1 MQKIILFRFCFV
13 DIYVSENIPSKFI
26 DNKTIRTNL
35 FDFKT
40 NFLNLLSKS
49 HLQTPHEGHFL
60 FLCQLFLILCKHS
73 SFTHCFEFVNSFLMK
88 EMRDMIQ
95 KIGRETKEIS
105 LDFDS
110 QRSEDLL
117 IKDAL
122 FVRHDGSLVKLKHID
137 ILWLKGDGNYTTIV
151 ARNSVFSVR
160 NLLKDFEDV
169 LPSDQYI
176 RIHKSYIARI
186 DEINT
191 INTREIKVGK
201 DLVPVGRTYYH
212 NLVDRIQK
220 LSPSGD

>member
-1 MQKIILFRFCFV
+1 
-13 DIYVSENIPSKFI
+13 
-26 DNKTIRTNL
+26 
-35 FDFKT
+35 
-40 NFLNLLSKS
+40 
-49 HLQTPHEGHFL
+49 
-60 FLCQLFLILCKHS
+60 
-73 SFTHCFEFVNSFLMK
+73 MK
-88 EMRDMIQ
+88 EIR
-95 KIGRETKEIS
+95 EIS
-105 LDFDS
+105 DKVENELPNNSLGFEM

-122 FVRHDGSLVKLKHID
+122 FVRHDGSLVKLKHVD

-169 LPSDQYI
+169 LPPDQYI

-186 DEINT
+186 DEINS
-191 INTREIKVGK
+191 INTREIKVGQ

-220 LSPSGD
+220 LSSSGD

>member
-1 MQKIILFRFCFV
+1 MK
-13 DIYVSENIPSKFI
+13 DI
-26 DNKTIRTNL
+26 R
-35 FDFKT
+35 
-40 NFLNLLSKS
+40 
-49 HLQTPHEGHFL
+49 
-60 FLCQLFLILCKHS
+60 
-73 SFTHCFEFVNSFLMK
+73 
-88 EMRDMIQ
+88 
-95 KIGRETKEIS
+95 EIS
-105 LDFDS
+105 DKVENDLPNSSLGFET

-122 FVRHDGSLVKLKHID
+122 FVRHDGSLVKLKHVD

-169 LPSDQYI
+169 LPPDQYI

-186 DEINT
+186 DEINS
-191 INTREIKVGK
+191 INTREIKVGQ

>member
-1 MQKIILFRFCFV
+1 M
-13 DIYVSENIPSKFI
+13 
-26 DNKTIRTNL
+26 NKNL
-35 FDFKT
+35 
-40 NFLNLLSKS
+40 
-49 HLQTPHEGHFL
+49 Q
-60 FLCQLFLILCKHS
+60 Q
-73 SFTHCFEFVNSFLMK
+73 
-88 EMRDMIQ
+88 EM
-95 KIGRETKEIS
+95 KEIS
-105 LDFDS
+105 QEENSENKNIFLNPEE

-122 FVRHDGSLVKLKHID
+122 FVRHEGSLVKLKHVD

-169 LPSDQYI
+169 LPPDQYI

-186 DEINT
+186 DEINS
-191 INTREIKVGK
+191 INTREIKVGQ

>member
-1 MQKIILFRFCFV
+1 
-13 DIYVSENIPSKFI
+13 
-26 DNKTIRTNL
+26 
-35 FDFKT
+35 
-40 NFLNLLSKS
+40 
-49 HLQTPHEGHFL
+49 
-60 FLCQLFLILCKHS
+60 
-73 SFTHCFEFVNSFLMK
+73 MK
-88 EMRDMIQ
+88 DMR
-95 KIGRETKEIS
+95 EIS
-105 LDFDS
+105 DKVENELQNNSLGFEM
-110 QRSEDLL
+110 QRSADLL

-122 FVRHDGSLVKLKHID
+122 FVRHDGSLVKLKHVD

-169 LPSDQYI
+169 LPPDQYI

-186 DEINT
+186 DEINS
-191 INTREIKVGK
+191 INTREIKVGQ

>member
-1 MQKIILFRFCFV
+1 MK
-13 DIYVSENIPSKFI
+13 DI
-26 DNKTIRTNL
+26 R
-35 FDFKT
+35 
-40 NFLNLLSKS
+40 
-49 HLQTPHEGHFL
+49 
-60 FLCQLFLILCKHS
+60 
-73 SFTHCFEFVNSFLMK
+73 
-88 EMRDMIQ
+88 
-95 KIGRETKEIS
+95 EIS
-105 LDFDS
+105 DKVENDLANSSLGFET

-122 FVRHDGSLVKLKHID
+122 FVRHDGSLVKLKHVD

-169 LPSDQYI
+169 LPPDQYI

-186 DEINT
+186 DEINS
-191 INTREIKVGK
+191 INTREIKVGQ

>member
-1 MQKIILFRFCFV
+1 MK
-13 DIYVSENIPSKFI
+13 DI
-26 DNKTIRTNL
+26 R
-35 FDFKT
+35 
-40 NFLNLLSKS
+40 
-49 HLQTPHEGHFL
+49 
-60 FLCQLFLILCKHS
+60 
-73 SFTHCFEFVNSFLMK
+73 
-88 EMRDMIQ
+88 
-95 KIGRETKEIS
+95 EIS
-105 LDFDS
+105 DKVENDLPNSSLGFET

-122 FVRHDGSLVKLKHID
+122 FVRHDGSLVKLKHVD

-169 LPSDQYI
+169 LPPDQYI

-186 DEINT
+186 DEINS
-191 INTREIKVGK
+191 INTREIKVGQ

-220 LSPSGD
+220 LSHSGD